1 MSNNYEYYTANK
13 DFEGQWLPNH
23 IRDASPLKKKI
34 LLPIYM
40 RRFRDSNFFLTTAGY
55 PGTGKSWALLKLF
68 WELQVDPKTLERN
81 FDPETQVVF
90 SGMDFIK
97 QVRNTDPDTQPGK
110 CILFD
115 EIEIE
120 ANSKGWDKVGQ
131 QIALAVNTMRFKKN
145 ILGASLPRETDLIK
159 GVRSLRNARVIT
171 KDIDFKAEQ
180 IVAKYMYI
188 NYHLYSDTHDQN
200 TRNAAYAAYPKL
212 DHKDEEGNYLSVKID
227 EIRFSKPPKY
237 IIKKYQAKK
246 KEYLNG
252 FYDKQLDFFKKEE
265 RKKNGGI
272 GFEEAYE
279 YIKKNEERLGM
290 YAVGKIDPTLLGND
304 LQLSKTEAKEFA
316 NTYMVKKKI
325 QQQRGDTTYD

>member
-1 MSNNYEYYTANK
+1 MSQNYDFYRGNK
-13 DFEGQWLPNH
+13 DFENQWLPNH

-34 LLPIYM
+34 LLAIYM
-40 RRFRDSNFFLTTAGY
+40 RRFRDSNWFMTTAGY

-90 SGMDFIK
+90 TGMDFIK
-97 QVRNTDPDTQPGK
+97 QVRNTDPDTDPGR

-145 ILGASLPRETDLIK
+145 ILGASLPRETDLLK

-171 KDIDFKAEQ
+171 KDIDFTKNQ
-180 IVAKYMYI
+180 IVGKYMFL
-188 NYHLYSDTHDQN
+188 NYHLYSDTHDSQSK
-200 TRNAAYAAYPKL
+200 NAAYSMYPRM
-212 DHKDEEGNYLSVKID
+212 DIKDKENNNISVKID
-227 EIRFSKPPKY
+227 EIRFGKPPKY

-246 KEYLNG
+246 KAYLNE
-252 FYDKQLDFFKKEE
+252 FYDKQLDFFKQQE
-265 RKKNGGI
+265 RKKNGGL

-279 YIKKNEERLGM
+279 YMKNNEERLGVR
-290 YAVGKIDPTLLGND
+290 AIGKVDPVLLAND

-325 QQQRGDTTYD
+325 QQQRGNTAYD